1 MKFEHIRVMNFE
13 NAIRGMRHPKLS
25 YHLSDSIFGI
35 DSFEYCED
43 DYIVAERWCD
53 YLNGGPVTEGTL
65 TNEEIEEQI
74 NELDKW
80 LVENGVLYSRGDFF
94 EYAFIGPQ
102 DLDLMQRLIK
112 GGPEHRK
119 FMRQIFVSVDI
130 TAPLYW
136 WKEFDTYKVGTVANS
151 TSTMHKMASKPI
163 TLDCFEIDDFNN
175 IEFLE
180 EYQPLSAK
188 TVTDADV
195 VQMVII
201 PYLEFLRLKF
211 LETKDKKY
219 WKELIRWLPESWLQT
234 RTVTMTYENL
244 LAMCSKSQ
252 RRYHKLNEW
261 SGIDCPE
268 NENFVKMCR
277 TLPYAQELLFLDEL
291 D

>member
-80 LVENGVLYSRGDFF
+80 LIENGVLYSRGDFF

-136 WKEFDTYKVGTVANS
+136 
-151 TSTMHKMASKPI
+151 
-163 TLDCFEIDDFNN
+163 
-175 IEFLE
+175 
-180 EYQPLSAK
+180 
-188 TVTDADV
+188 
-195 VQMVII
+195 
-201 PYLEFLRLKF
+201 
-211 LETKDKKY
+211 
-219 WKELIRWLPESWLQT
+219 
-234 RTVTMTYENL
+234 
-244 LAMCSKSQ
+244 
-252 RRYHKLNEW
+252 
-261 SGIDCPE
+261 
-268 NENFVKMCR
+268 
-277 TLPYAQELLFLDEL
+277 
-291 D
+291 

>member
-25 YHLSDSIFGI
+25 YHLSDSLFGI
-35 DSFEYCED
+35 DSFEECDADFE
-43 DYIVAERWCD
+43 VAERWYY
-53 YLNGGPVTEGTL
+53 YLNTEQETEKKTL
-65 TNEEIEEQI
+65 NEKCEQVD
-74 NELDKW
+74 ELDKW

-201 PYLEFLRLKF
+201 PYLEFLRLKY